1 MHSHTQNMEVARV
14 PREIADLLE
23 LKGQVGAAL
32 YGEMPQLLEISQIK
46 GDLQV
51 HSDWSDGSKGLR
63 WP

>member
-1 MHSHTQNMEVARV
+1 MEVARV